1 MTADSRTVRILK
13 KLFSLEVMAVQIYRT
28 QVGAMVDAE
37 ERSIMVAAMENEE
50 YHRQTLRSLLK
61 ARGVAP
67 SPGWP
72 FFWLMGQTLG
82 RTTSIFGRKTVLK
95 ADITFED
102 KASREYAGFI
112 KEGDFTDQEMTFL
125 SEFLEDEKRHSANWR
140 GLLEGSGNE

>member
-1 MTADSRTVRILK
+1 MKAGSRTVRILK

-37 ERSIMVAAMENEE
+37 ERSIMVAAMENED
-50 YHRQTLRSLLK
+50 YHRQTLRALLK

-82 RTTSIFGRKTVLK
+82 RTTSFFGRKTVLK
-95 ADITFED
+95 SGIAFED

-112 KEGDFTDQEMTFL
+112 KEGDFTDQERAFL
-125 SEFLEDEKRHSANWR
+125 NEFLEDERRHSANWR
-140 GLLEGSGNE
+140 GLLEGSDNE